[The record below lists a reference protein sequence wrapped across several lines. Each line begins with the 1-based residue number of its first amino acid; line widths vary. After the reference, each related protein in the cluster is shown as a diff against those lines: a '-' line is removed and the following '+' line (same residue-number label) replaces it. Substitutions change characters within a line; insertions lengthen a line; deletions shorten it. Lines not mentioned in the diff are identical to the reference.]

1 MSIAN
6 QVAHK
11 ALCGLRNRRK
21 INPKSTDTISSYFCD
36 GISTGYGYT
45 CQQPIFLSCQARIG
59 RALSPSWSCALLQG
73 RTKVYSMSKTIL
85 VVDDEKRLV
94 SLVES
99 YLTQEGYRVVTAYN
113 GLDALAVAEQ
123 EKPDLIVLDVMMPQ
137 MDGYEFMRRH
147 RAGHNTP
154 IILLTARV
162 DDEEKVIGLEI
173 GADDYMTK
181 PFRPREL
188 VARVRAVLRRA
199 GEGQPSGKVLKA
211 ADIMVDRDSRSV
223 RVADHFVDLTPSEF
237 DILTA
242 LMTSP
247 GRVYSRLDLL
257 DIIQGV
263 RYEGYERTIDTHIKN
278 LRGKI
283 EPMPRAPQ
291 YIETVY
297 GVGYRFKRE
306 RM

>member
-1 MSIAN
+1 
-6 QVAHK
+6 
-11 ALCGLRNRRK
+11 
-21 INPKSTDTISSYFCD
+21 
-36 GISTGYGYT
+36 
-45 CQQPIFLSCQARIG
+45 
-59 RALSPSWSCALLQG
+59 
-73 RTKVYSMSKTIL
+73 MSKTIMI
-85 VVDDEKRLV
+85 VDDEKRLV

-99 YLTQEGYRVVTAYN
+99 YLTQEGYRAVTAHN
-113 GLDALAVAEQ
+113 GQEALAVARR
-123 EKPDLIVLDVMMPQ
+123 EKPDLIVLDVMMPE
-137 MDGYEFMRRH
+137 MDGYEFMRKH
-147 RAGHNTP
+147 RAEHNTP

-162 DDEEKVIGLEI
+162 DDEEKVIGLEV

-188 VARVRAVLRRA
+188 VARVRALLRRA
-199 GEGQPSGKVLKA
+199 GDVKPEASVLTTS
-211 ADIMVDRDSRSV
+211 DIILDRDRRTV
-223 RVADHFVDLTPSEF
+223 EIAQQFVDLTPSEF
-237 DILTA
+237 DILTV
-242 LMTSP
+242 LMSSP

-283 EPMPRAPQ
+283 EADPRNPR

-306 RM
+306 